1 MTGSDPTVFAYLCPK
16 NTEVL
21 ALKNKHM
28 ILGEKLWIV
37 LYLIYTKMKHFISKN
52 EIRLGLLLLR
62 KYSQREHNI
71 RE

>member
-28 ILGEKLWIV
+28 ILGEKL
-37 LYLIYTKMKHFISKN
+37 
-52 EIRLGLLLLR
+52 
-62 KYSQREHNI
+62 
-71 RE
+71 